1 MIYHSTLVEKVMSM
15 SEAPKTYSILLHV
28 RRIIHEDAYVAVP
41 VTDAIMMTKADGTA
55 GIDPEALIAEAIRI
69 STDPRVE
76 WRQESSLTEPH
87 PIQQPLPED
96 RTSFD
101 AFYADSTEPE

>member
-1 MIYHSTLVEKVMSM
+1 M

-28 RRIIHEDAYVAVP
+28 RRIIHEDAYVSVP
-41 VTDAIMMTKADGTA
+41 VTDAIMMQKEDGTF
-55 GIDPEALIAEAIRI
+55 GLDTEAFIAEAIRI

-76 WRQESSLTEPH
+76 WRQESSITEPH
-87 PIQQPLPED
+87 PTQQPLPED

-101 AFYADSTEPE
+101 TFYTDSNPPET